1 METRVLGRSGIELP
15 VIGFG
20 CGPNAK
26 LMVGDDHRLQSDLVR
41 YAIEQGV
48 DYFDTAAGYG
58 DGRSEANLG
67 NALRDT
73 GAHPKISTKV
83 VLQKDDLADV
93 RSAVLRNFEAS
104 LGRLRLARVEALMLH
119 NRVAASRDY
128 KTTGIGAVLS
138 EEDVYGRRGLLEAF
152 DEIVKAGQTM
162 AVGFTAFGGQPESVR
177 RLVRSGEFG
186 LLNAS
191 FNAVNPSAG
200 MDVANEDLDVN
211 YQNIIGAARQADLG
225 VMAIR
230 VLSSGSLVRS
240 PKPGSREERI
250 AGLAA
255 EYGESVIS
263 FAIRYVLSKP
273 GVHTA
278 IVGFS
283 ERQHIDDAVAA
294 ARSGPLDPA
303 AIANVEDLARS

>member
-1 METRVLGRSGIELP
+1 
-15 VIGFG
+15 
-20 CGPNAK
+20 
-26 LMVGDDHRLQSDLVR
+26 MVGDDHQLQSDLVR

-58 DGRSEANLG
+58 DGRSETNLG
-67 NALRDT
+67 NALRDL

-83 VLQKDDLADV
+83 VLETDDLADV

-104 LGRLRLARVEALMLH
+104 LGRLRVARVEALMLH
-119 NRVAASRDY
+119 NRVATSRY
-128 KTTGIGAVLS
+128 YQTTGIGAVLS

-152 DEIVKAGQTM
+152 AEIVKAGHTM
-162 AVGFTAFGGQPESVR
+162 AVGFTAFGGEPESVR

-200 MDVANEDLDVN
+200 MDVTNEDLDAN
-211 YQNIIGAARQADLG
+211 YQNVIGEARQSDLG

-230 VLSSGSLVRS
+230 VLSSGSLVRQ
-240 PKPGSREERI
+240 PKPGSREERV
-250 AGLAA
+250 ASLAV
-255 EYGESVIS
+255 EYREPVIS

-278 IVGFS
+278 IMGLP

-294 ARSGPLDPA
+294 ARRGPLDPG
-303 AIANVEDLARS
+303 AIGKVEELARS